1 MPSLAPSP
9 SVNEGSWC
17 STFLSEFWC
26 FHCFGFQLFYCLYYY
41 LIVLIFYALMTYDV
55 DHIFTCCF
63 AIFFCEVSVLSW
75 SLIVFGVML
84 LCYDMSLSLFILLK
98 IYYNSWFEDFVSFVN
113 YEKIIS
119 HNFKNIFFSHFFY
132 NLAFKLWVDVCW
144 LSPTNTPL
152 SLNLSCFLY
161 IGLFVLYSTLFLR

>member
-17 STFLSEFWC
+17 SIFLSEFWC

-113 YEKIIS
+113 YKKKKLLAIIL
-119 HNFKNIFFSHFFY
+119 KIFFLTFFLQSGFQTLGRCM
-132 NLAFKLWVDVCW
+132 LALPHQYPPV
-144 LSPTNTPL
+144 S
-152 SLNLSCFLY
+152 
-161 IGLFVLYSTLFLR
+161 